1 MVMSRVAVYATVLV
15 AYVAGLVVMGFWMRR
30 RTRSAE
36 DFYIGGR
43 QVGPW
48 VTAFSFVAAYFSSVV
63 IVGGGAFGYRFG
75 MSTAWIAA
83 ANVLLGCTLVWI
95 VLGRRLWHFTKRLDT
110 MTIPGFIGRRYEA
123 RGAEVI
129 SAVIIFVFMIVY
141 NVSVLVGMGR
151 IMEGLMG
158 IPYGTSVIIAGL
170 IILFYVSIGGY
181 LAVVWTSFVQAWIMM
196 FGLLLLALATLGA
209 VGGLSAGNLALA
221 RIDTGLVETPG
232 VWGWSGLV
240 SFALIVSFGVWGMPQ
255 LLVRFYSMRS
265 TKVLRLG
272 TVLATLGGAMAVLPY
287 VTGALSR
294 LILPPL
300 DNPDL
305 AIPLLTER
313 VLNPWGGAIFLAGV
327 MAAGMS
333 TFASVLI
340 IVSGAIVE
348 DLRGGRRNQ
357 SAGAATDGGSREVTL
372 GRLASLAAGLVSLG
386 IAYRPPA
393 LVLVITAF
401 AWAVI
406 ASACLWPV
414 VLGVYWRRGTRAGA
428 TASMLA
434 GGGVAL
440 AWMAAGKPL
449 GVHGFIPGV
458 FASLVI
464 FIVVSL
470 VTEPPP
476 RDVVARAWG
485 ETPAGADS
493 DSSRASCSSGSSAL
507 RGPVPLRLC

>member
-1 MVMSRVAVYATVLV
+1 MSSVATYVTVMAAYLAVLV
-15 AYVAGLVVMGFWMRR
+15 LMGLWMGK

-75 MSTAWIAA
+75 MSTLWIAA
-83 ANVLLGCTLVWI
+83 TNVLVGCTLVWI
-95 VLGRRLWHFTKRLDT
+95 VLGRRLWQFTKRLNT
-110 MTIPGFIGRRYEA
+110 MTIPGFIGKRYGAREA
-123 RGAEVI
+123 EIIA
-129 SAVIIFVFMIVY
+129 ALIIFAFMIVY

-158 IPYGTSVIIAGL
+158 VPYSTAVLIAGL
-170 IILFYVSIGGY
+170 IILVYVSIGGY
-181 LAVVWTSFVQAWIMM
+181 LAVVWTSFVQAWIMI
-196 FGLLLLALATLGA
+196 FGLLLLTFATLNA
-209 VGGLSAGNLALA
+209 VGGLSLANIELA
-221 RIDTGLVETPG
+221 KLDPGFVETPG
-232 VWGWSGLV
+232 VWGWGGLV
-240 SFALIVSFGVWGMPQ
+240 SFALIVSLGVWGMPQ
-255 LLVRFYSMRS
+255 LLVRFYSMKS
-265 TKVLRLG
+265 TRVLRLG

-287 VTGALSR
+287 MTGALSR
-294 LILPPL
+294 LLLPPL
-300 DNPDL
+300 AGTDVDL
-305 AIPLLTER
+305 AIPMLTQQ
-313 VLNPWGGAIFLAGV
+313 VLSPLGGAIFLAGV

-348 DLRGGRRNQ
+348 DLRPGGEMRVE
-357 SAGAATDGGSREVTL
+357 SAEAPRPAGRPRGVL
-372 GRLASLAAGLVSLG
+372 YGRLASLAAGLISLA
-386 IAYRPPA
+386 IAYRPPG

-414 VLGVYWRRGTRAGA
+414 VLGVYWKRGTRAGA
-428 TASMLA
+428 TWSMVVGA
-434 GGGVAL
+434 AVAL
-440 AWMAAGKPL
+440 GWMIAGKPF

-458 FASLVI
+458 LVSLIV

-470 VTEPPP
+470 VTKPPA
-476 RDVVARAWG
+476 RALIDRAWG
-485 ETPAGADS
+485 EAD
-493 DSSRASCSSGSSAL
+493 A
-507 RGPVPLRLC
+507 

>member
-1 MVMSRVAVYATVLV
+1 MSDAAVYATVL
-15 AYVAGLVVMGFWMRR
+15 GLYIILLIGLGLWMGK

-43 QVGPW
+43 QIGPW

-75 MSTAWIAA
+75 MSTLWIAA
-83 ANVLLGCTLVWI
+83 TNVLVGCTLVWI
-95 VLGRRLWHFTKRLDT
+95 VLGKRLWQFTKRLDA
-110 MTIPGFIGRRYEA
+110 MTIPGFIGKRYGA
-123 RGAEVI
+123 REAEVF

-151 IMEGLMG
+151 IMEGLMD
-158 IPYGTSVIIAGL
+158 IPYTTGVLVAGL
-170 IILFYVSIGGY
+170 IILIYVSIGGY
-181 LAVVWTSFVQAWIMM
+181 LAVVWTSFVQAWIMI
-196 FGLLLLALATLGA
+196 FGLLLLAFGTLRA
-209 VGGLSAGNLALA
+209 VGGFTAASVRLAE
-221 RIDTGLVETPG
+221 IDPGLVNTPG
-232 VWGWSGLV
+232 VWGWGGLV
-240 SFALIVSFGVWGMPQ
+240 SFALIVSLGVWGMPQ
-255 LLVRFYSMRS
+255 LLVRFYSMKS
-265 TKVLRLG
+265 TRVLRLG

-287 VTGALSR
+287 MTGAMSR
-294 LILPPL
+294 LILPAL

-305 AIPLLTER
+305 AIPMLTEQ

-348 DLRGGRRNQ
+348 DLRGGRKIC
-357 SAGAATDGGSREVTL
+357 GGHDGSDPKRSGSREVAL
-372 GRLASLAAGLVSLG
+372 GRVASLAAGLIALA

-414 VLGVYWRRGTRAGA
+414 VLGVYWKRGTRAGA
-428 TASMLA
+428 TSSMVA
-434 GGGVAL
+434 GSAVAL
-440 AWMAAGKPL
+440 IWMAAGRPL
-449 GVHGFIPGV
+449 GIHGFIPGV
-458 FASLVI
+458 
-464 FIVVSL
+464 VVSL
-470 VTEPPP
+470 IVFVVVSLLTKPPSG
-476 RDVVARAWG
+476 DIIDRAWG
-485 ETPAGADS
+485 G
-493 DSSRASCSSGSSAL
+493 
-507 RGPVPLRLC
+507 

>member
-1 MVMSRVAVYATVLV
+1 VSSVAVYATVMAAYLV
-15 AYVAGLVVMGFWMRR
+15 MLVVMGLWMGR

-75 MSTAWIAA
+75 MSTLWIAA
-83 ANVLLGCTLVWI
+83 TNVLVGCTLVWI
-95 VLGRRLWHFTKRLDT
+95 VLGRLLWQFTKRLDT
-110 MTIPGFIGRRYEA
+110 MTIPGFIGRRYGA
-123 RGAEVI
+123 RDAEVF
-129 SAVIIFVFMIVY
+129 SALIIFVFMIVY

-158 IPYGTSVIIAGL
+158 IPYTTGVLIAGL
-170 IILFYVSIGGY
+170 IILVYVSIGGY
-181 LAVVWTSFVQAWIMM
+181 LAVVWTSFVQAWIMI
-196 FGLLLLALATLGA
+196 FGLLLLTFATLSA
-209 VGGLSAGNLALA
+209 VGGLTAANLELA
-221 RIDTGLVETPG
+221 KLDPGFVETPG
-232 VWGWSGLV
+232 VWGWGGLV
-240 SFALIVSFGVWGMPQ
+240 SFALIVSLGVWGMPQ
-255 LLVRFYSMRS
+255 LLVRFYSMKS
-265 TKVLRLG
+265 TRVLKLG
-272 TVLATLGGAMAVLPY
+272 TILATLGGAMAVLPY
-287 VTGALSR
+287 MTGALSR
-294 LILPPL
+294 LLLPGL
-300 DNPDL
+300 EGAAVDL
-305 AIPLLTER
+305 AIPKLTEL

-348 DLRGGRRNQ
+348 DLRGGKRAYGGSEGRAPV
-357 SAGAATDGGSREVTL
+357 SGARAGGAPRPGRSREVTL
-372 GRLASLAAGLVSLG
+372 GRVASFVAGLISLV

-414 VLGVYWRRGTRAGA
+414 VLGVYWKRGTRAGA
-428 TASMLA
+428 TSSMVV
-434 GGGVAL
+434 GTTVAL
-440 AWMAAGKPL
+440 GWMMAGRPL

-458 FASLVI
+458 LVSLVV
-464 FIVVSL
+464 FVVVSL
-470 VTEPPP
+470 VTKPPAP
-476 RDVVARAWG
+476 ELIARAWG
-485 ETPAGADS
+485 
-493 DSSRASCSSGSSAL
+493 SCDVG
-507 RGPVPLRLC
+507 R

>member
-1 MVMSRVAVYATVLV
+1 MTDAAVYWTVLGLYLVMLV
-15 AYVAGLVVMGFWMRR
+15 ALGLWMGK

-75 MSTAWIAA
+75 MSTLWIAA
-83 ANVLLGCTLVWI
+83 TNVLIGCTLVWI
-95 VLGRRLWHFTKRLDT
+95 VLGRRLWHFTKRLDA
-110 MTIPGFIGRRYEA
+110 MTIPGFIGKRYGA
-123 RGAEVI
+123 REAEVY

-158 IPYGTSVIIAGL
+158 IPYTAGVLIAGL
-170 IILFYVSIGGY
+170 IILAYVSIGGY
-181 LAVVWTSFVQAWIMM
+181 LAVVWTSFVQAWIMI
-196 FGLLLLALATLGA
+196 FGLLLLSFATLRA
-209 VGGLSAGNLALA
+209 VGGFSAASTALA
-221 RIDTGLVETPG
+221 AMDRGFVDTPG
-232 VWGWSGLV
+232 VWGWGGLI
-240 SFALIVSFGVWGMPQ
+240 SFALIVSLGVWGMPQ
-255 LLVRFYSMRS
+255 LLVRFYSMKS
-265 TKVLRLG
+265 TRVLRLG
-272 TVLATLGGAMAVLPY
+272 TVLATVGGAMAVLPY
-287 VTGALSR
+287 MTGAMSR
-294 LILPPL
+294 LLLPAL
-300 DNPDL
+300 ENPDL

-313 VLNPWGGAIFLAGV
+313 VLNPWGGAIFMAGV

-348 DLRGGRRNQ
+348 DLRKGSKQGEPLENPPAHPAV
-357 SAGAATDGGSREVTL
+357 SDAKSKAKGSRDVML
-372 GRLASLAAGLVSLG
+372 GRLASLVAGLIALVV
-386 IAYRPPA
+386 AYRPPA

-414 VLGVYWRRGTRAGA
+414 VLGVYWKRGTRAGA
-428 TASMLA
+428 TSSMIV
-434 GGGVAL
+434 GSVVAL
-440 AWMAAGKPL
+440 VWMAAGRPL

-458 FASLVI
+458 AASLIV
-464 FIVVSL
+464 FVVVSL
-470 VTEPPP
+470 MTPAPDKRLIE
-476 RDVVARAWG
+476 RAWG
-485 ETPAGADS
+485 E
-493 DSSRASCSSGSSAL
+493 
-507 RGPVPLRLC
+507 